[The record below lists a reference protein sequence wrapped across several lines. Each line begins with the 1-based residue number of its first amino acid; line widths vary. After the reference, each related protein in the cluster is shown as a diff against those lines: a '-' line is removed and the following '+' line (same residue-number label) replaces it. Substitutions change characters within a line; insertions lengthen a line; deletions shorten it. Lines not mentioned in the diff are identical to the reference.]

1 MYRVTWWLQSKLF
14 TYTSPHIVAVC
25 VCVKVPEICY
35 PSKFPVFNTCRCVE
49 LLTLVSPWNSKV
61 LERAQG
67 GCALGCGDMA
77 GWDCNLKRCWVSM
90 GESKEK
96 WGGDKALENSN
107 NGKKRDPSP
116 HHQRGKKKPR
126 MTQCYRTQLPG
137 ENHDGHLGSPN
148 STNKLIF
155 DSPMSCCAQATC
167 LPFSISLIISRGGY
181 IFAKLHLKELAPSP
195 HRFSLSVPV
204 GDLSAVLHSPP
215 SKFLPAL
222 VICTYGEHMSQAKN
236 KISEVM

>member
-1 MYRVTWWLQSKLF
+1 VGTKLWR
-14 TYTSPHIVAVC
+14 TAT
-25 VCVKVPEICY
+25 
-35 PSKFPVFNTCRCVE
+35 
-49 LLTLVSPWNSKV
+49 
-61 LERAQG
+61 
-67 GCALGCGDMA
+67 
-77 GWDCNLKRCWVSM
+77 
-90 GESKEK
+90 
-96 WGGDKALENSN
+96 KA
-107 NGKKRDPSP
+107 KKREPSP

-181 IFAKLHLKELAPSP
+181 IFAKLHLKGLAPSP

>member
-1 MYRVTWWLQSKLF
+1 MPLQSGQLKLL
-14 TYTSPHIVAVC
+14 SSRRESEQHSNSSRVLL
-25 VCVKVPEICY
+25 PEQA
-35 PSKFPVFNTCRCVE
+35 PLWGLS
-49 LLTLVSPWNSKV
+49 W
-61 LERAQG
+61 
-67 GCALGCGDMA
+67 
-77 GWDCNLKRCWVSM
+77 GW
-90 GESKEK
+90 
-96 WGGDKALENSN
+96 
-107 NGKKRDPSP
+107 P
-116 HHQRGKKKPR
+116 
-126 MTQCYRTQLPG
+126 QLPG

-181 IFAKLHLKELAPSP
+181 IFAKLHLKGLAPSP